1 MGWCITFGRPIEMR
15 GDYQLLNVFRPDSLN
30 GKTYLVTGAS
40 SGIGRATAILLSECG
55 ARVVINGRD
64 ELRLNQTL
72 EHLAGAGHLTFASPL
87 ESADQTNDFLKSML
101 DASGPLYGAFHCA
114 GIELIRP
121 ARMIKQAQLDY
132 LLGSSLFASFGIARA
147 LSAKNAMIEGG
158 SIVFMTSVAGST
170 GQVGM
175 TAYSAAKAGIDGM
188 MRSLACEMASRK
200 IRVNSIS
207 AGAVLT
213 NMHDRLING
222 IGNDAVSSYEK
233 SHLLGFG
240 EPKDIANA
248 ALFLLSPASSW
259 VTGTT
264 LVVDGGYMVR

>member
-1 MGWCITFGRPIEMR
+1 MR
-15 GDYQLLNVFRPDSLN
+15 GDNKVLNVFKSDSLN
-30 GKTYLVTGAS
+30 GKTFLVTGAS
-40 SGIGRATAILLSECG
+40 SGIGRSTAKLISECG
-55 ARVVINGRD
+55 GRVVINGRD
-64 ELRLNQTL
+64 DSRLGETL
-72 EHLAGAGHLTFASPL
+72 DRLAGAGHLTFAAAL
-87 ESADQTNDFLKSML
+87 ESADQTNDLLMRVL
-101 DASGPLYGAFHCA
+101 DASGPLYGVFHCA

-121 ARMIKQAQLDY
+121 ARMIKQTQLNDV
-132 LLGSSLFASFGIARA
+132 LGSSLFASFGIARA
-147 LSAKNAMIEGG
+147 LSAKNAMVDGG

-200 IRVNSIS
+200 IRVNSIAS
-207 AGAVLT
+207 GAVLT

-222 IGNDAVSSYEK
+222 IGTDAILSYEK
-233 SHLLGFG
+233 AHLLGFG
-240 EPKDIANA
+240 DPKDIANA
-248 ALFLLSPASSW
+248 ALFLLSPASTW